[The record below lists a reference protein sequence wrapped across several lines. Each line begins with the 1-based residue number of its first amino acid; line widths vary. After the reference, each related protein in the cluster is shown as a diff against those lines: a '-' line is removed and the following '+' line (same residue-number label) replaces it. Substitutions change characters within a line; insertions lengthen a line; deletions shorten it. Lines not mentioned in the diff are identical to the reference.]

1 MKGLHQQKSQMCI
14 EFYDPNDTNCMVG
27 YILKI
32 IGEEIEK
39 QGMIMEGQKQDR
51 QNVERK
57 AGSTIVKMKKEECEL
72 P

>member
-1 MKGLHQQKSQMCI
+1 MHQQKSQMCI

-39 QGMIMEGQKQDR
+39 QGMILEGQKQGR

-57 AGSTIVKMKKEECEL
+57 TGNPGSAMGRREKEECEL